1 MGHGGGRV
9 KRKISK
15 QFYLPRSWRG
25 GEGRKSGEHY
35 FLPATLI
42 ILRGKRVGRRLMDI
56 GRVCEATSRYCV
68 KLCVN
73 KLIQQKPIRQTTPTF
88 SIYFRHNEATCVEIS
103 NAVSFPISFISFL
116 SPLLSLFAS
125 LIQNNNSRFPRDSD
139 YSPDGCNRKRG

>member
-88 SIYFRHNEATCVEIS
+88 
-103 NAVSFPISFISFL
+103 
-116 SPLLSLFAS
+116 
-125 LIQNNNSRFPRDSD
+125 
-139 YSPDGCNRKRG
+139 